1 MSAVHP
7 VEPPAGH
14 GQERRRS
21 RTSLA
26 SQSSPSDLDALGKE
40 LAKAKSAGR
49 VLRLRISGS
58 AGSLGLAM
66 IVVGMLC
73 ASLLPTGHIV
83 QIVGVSITVPGIVIL
98 LFAILP
104 SDAVVIKVSGGLG
117 TLVLTVCV
125 YTWAR
130 SAAEMT
136 RIIGSETCQ
145 YSPTEEKALPM
156 WFCKWTLAFWTLSA
170 IMAVVFAAAFA
181 HACVRLAPRASL
193 DRQLRFVGLFLLGMA
208 VLRLVDF
215 PLAIAAKRQ
224 LNDGKDVAKGLEL
237 FFLIGCGCFV
247 SWPAVRL
254 RVHAALAARG
264 GEAVGA
270 AAGIAAMMGNR
281 SAARVRT
288 LGAARLRSVP
298 LSELTLAHLESNKP
312 DPKLELYHSVAKAA
326 RVGEVD
332 AFVRCGG

>member
-1 MSAVHP
+1 M
-7 VEPPAGH
+7 
-14 GQERRRS
+14 
-21 RTSLA
+21 
-26 SQSSPSDLDALGKE
+26 GKE

-58 AGSLGLAM
+58 AASLGCAM
-66 IVVGMLC
+66 LVIGVLC
-73 ASLLPTGHIV
+73 AAMLPTGHIV
-83 QIVGVSITVPGIVIL
+83 QIVGVSITTPGIVML

-104 SDAVVIKVSGGLG
+104 SDAVVIKVSCVLL
-117 TLVLTVCV
+117 TLVVIVCV
-125 YTWAR
+125 YTFA
-130 SAAEMT
+130 SNAAVMT

-145 YSPTEEKALPM
+145 YSLTEERPLPM
-156 WFCKWTLAFWTLSA
+156 WFCEWTLAFWILST
-170 IMAVVFAAAFA
+170 IKAVVTAAVGT
-181 HACVRLAPRASL
+181 HATVVLAPRASL
-193 DRQLRFVGLFLLGMA
+193 DRQLRFVGLFYLGMA
-208 VLRLVDF
+208 ALRLVDF
-215 PLAIAAKRQ
+215 PLALAAKRR
-224 LNDGKDVAKGLEL
+224 LNGGVFEAKVFEL
-237 FFLIGCGCFV
+237 FWLIVCGCFI